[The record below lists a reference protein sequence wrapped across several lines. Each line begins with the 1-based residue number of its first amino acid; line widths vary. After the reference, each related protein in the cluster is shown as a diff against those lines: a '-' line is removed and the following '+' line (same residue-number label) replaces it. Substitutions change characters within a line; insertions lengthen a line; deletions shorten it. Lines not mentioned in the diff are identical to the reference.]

1 MQTFIGTKIVNAR
14 PMNRQEYNDFRGWT
28 VPAGE
33 NPADDGY
40 LVEYTDGGKAN
51 TSEFAGYVSWSP
63 KEQFDGAYTEVP
75 SLGRS
80 LAPHQLRVVA
90 EKAELDDRL
99 SKLNAFFCTS
109 IFLGLDAIERGRL
122 YAHASV
128 MNDYSAV
135 SMNDEQLDAAPSSTE
150 PEQPAEEV
158 GNVSAVAEESAT
170 EAVTTEGDAPN
181 VDASPVADQSES
193 DTASSA
199 PPASSGADIAE
210 GQLTGTEGA
219 QGKQNASVDTLAADA
234 TGASNQSNA
243 SDSSMNGLQLSDS
256 APAGSSTDSTDG
268 AEGDAGNSPGVSDGS
283 GIESRIMALLH
294 VARAAMVTLEQDVSR
309 NVHAALDG
317 IEALIGKR
325 D

>member
-135 SMNDEQLDAAPSSTE
+135 SMNDEQLDAAPNRNSRRKKWETCLRLRRNLRRKLLPLKVTPQTSMRHLW
-150 PEQPAEEV
+150 PISPK
-158 GNVSAVAEESAT
+158 AT
-170 EAVTTEGDAPN
+170 RHRLHRLHRPGQTSRK
-181 VDASPVADQSES
+181 AS
-193 DTASSA
+193 
-199 PPASSGADIAE
+199 
-210 GQLTGTEGA
+210 
-219 QGKQNASVDTLAADA
+219 
-234 TGASNQSNA
+234 
-243 SDSSMNGLQLSDS
+243 
-256 APAGSSTDSTDG
+256 
-268 AEGDAGNSPGVSDGS
+268 
-283 GIESRIMALLH
+283 
-294 VARAAMVTLEQDVSR
+294 
-309 NVHAALDG
+309 
-317 IEALIGKR
+317 
-325 D
+325 

>member
-170 EAVTTEGDAPN
+170 EAVTTEGDDPN
-181 VDASPVADQSES
+181 AHASPVADQSES

-210 GQLTGTEGA
+210 GQLTGTSEI
-219 QGKQNASVDTLAADA
+219 D
-234 TGASNQSNA
+234 
-243 SDSSMNGLQLSDS
+243 
-256 APAGSSTDSTDG
+256 
-268 AEGDAGNSPGVSDGS
+268 EAGNSPGVSDGS

-317 IEALIGKR
+317 IEQLVRKG
-325 D
+325 